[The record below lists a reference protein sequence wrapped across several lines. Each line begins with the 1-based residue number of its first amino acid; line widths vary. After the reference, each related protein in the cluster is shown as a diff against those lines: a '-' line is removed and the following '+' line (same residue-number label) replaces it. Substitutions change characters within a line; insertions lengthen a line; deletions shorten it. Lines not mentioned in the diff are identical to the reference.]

1 MPQVVSYR
9 ELWTSNRNFRFFF
22 KGQLVS
28 FLGDW
33 FTTIALYSA
42 VAGLTTSTLAITLVL
57 VCKTL
62 PIFLIAPIAGPLVD
76 RWDRRRI
83 LLASDFGRCAFAL
96 LLIPMHHFGSLV
108 GLYACAVGSTLLAG
122 VAIPAKQSVLPR
134 IVSAESYSA
143 ANAMGG
149 ASWAGM
155 LTLGAALGGAVT
167 ALLGI
172 DLSFGI
178 DAATFLLSAS
188 FFYRLPPQKPPG
200 KEGDKTA
207 FVEALRY
214 LMHRP
219 AMAAQASIKT
229 CQSLAGGVFALIPI
243 FGGGV
248 FEQRTGPLWIG
259 VLYAAR
265 GLGTLLGTLWMRVL
279 IGDQFSA
286 MRASLIF
293 AFVGQGILYF
303 LLSLATAFWQACVL
317 YGLSGLLQGMVWVF
331 AGTLLQAGV
340 DPRYHGRVFALEF
353 GSLTLSLAISSLL
366 AGSLV
371 DTGWAPQ
378 EVVAIMAPVP
388 ALGVVVALYV
398 WLSER

>member
-1 MPQVVSYR
+1 MSQVVSYR
-9 ELWTSNRNFRFFF
+9 ELWRSNRNFRFFF

-42 VAGLTTSTLAITLVL
+42 VAALTSSTLAITLVL

-62 PIFLIAPIAGPLVD
+62 PVFLIAPIAGPLVD

-83 LLASDFGRCAFAL
+83 LLATDFGRCAFAL
-96 LLIPMHHFGSLV
+96 LLIPMHHVGSLE
-108 GLYACAVGSTLLAG
+108 GLYVCAVGATLLAG

-134 IVSAESYSA
+134 IVSAENYSA

-172 DLSFGI
+172 ELSFLI
-178 DAATFLLSAS
+178 DAGTFLLSAS
-188 FFYRLPPQKPPG
+188 FFYRLPPQKAPRA
-200 KEGDKTA
+200 EGDKTG
-207 FVEALRY
+207 FMEALSY
-214 LMHRP
+214 LLHRP

-243 FGGGV
+243 FGGGL
-248 FEQRTGPLWIG
+248 FDHYSGPLWIG
-259 VLYAAR
+259 VLYATR
-265 GLGTLLGTLWMRVL
+265 GLGTLVGTLWMRVV
-279 IGDQFSA
+279 IGDRHSA
-286 MRASLIF
+286 MRGALVF
-293 AFVGQGILYF
+293 AFVGQAVLYY
-303 LLSLATAFWQACVL
+303 LLSLSTAFYQACLL

-340 DPRYHGRVFALEF
+340 DPRYHGRVFAMEF
-353 GSLTLSLAISSLL
+353 GSLTLSLAMSSLL
-366 AGSLV
+366 AGALV
-371 DTGWAPQ
+371 DAGWAPQ
-378 EVVAIMAPVP
+378 AVVACMAPVP
-388 ALGVVVALYV
+388 ALGVAVALYV
-398 WLSER
+398 WLAER